1 MKFDFVPASEI
12 DAILENELGASL
24 ARKGFLIRSPRA
36 YVRSR
41 IPKIRDLIIIQPMKG
56 ASYAPCWGFSLDF
69 VPHISRDALRWH
81 RTDRSARLDLRF
93 DPLDYLY
100 PGSSEFNQWTI
111 DSARGTRTAR
121 KDIRRITTMLS
132 KQAEAFFAQVQG
144 EPDLLPAFQREAAR
158 EAVRFNFYNYSQQPI
173 AYAFI
178 LARLGDLDSA
188 KAELEKAC
196 AMHDASV
203 TVRQRLKEMIGQF
216 AADPQGSPDA

>member
-1 MKFDFVPASEI
+1 MKYDFVPASET
-12 DAILENELGASL
+12 DAILETELGASL

-41 IPKIRDLIIIQPMKG
+41 IPEIRDLIIIQPMKG

-93 DPLDYLY
+93 DPLDYLH
-100 PGSSEFNQWTI
+100 PGSSEFRQWTI
-111 DSARGTRTAR
+111 DSARGAKNAR
-121 KDIRRITTMLS
+121 KDIRRITTLVS
-132 KQAEAFFAQVQG
+132 KHAEGFFARVQS
-144 EPDLLPAFQREAAR
+144 ESDLLRSFEREATR
-158 EAVRFNFYNYSQQPI
+158 KAVRFNFYNYSQQPI

-178 LARLGDLDSA
+178 LARIGKLDSA
-188 KAELEKAC
+188 KAELEKAY

-216 AADPQGSPDA
+216 AADPQGRPDA